1 MKNPIIKTN
10 YYKKTYF
17 IITSFIFVSFMMF
30 QIQNINSE
38 ENPIIDSQMTF
49 AEATKG
55 TEAPKALL
63 DSLRLLDVEYYS
75 FDKKLHKGQILVH
88 KLIKDEVII
97 FFDKA
102 KSMRFPIHSV
112 IPIVKFGWSDE
123 KSMEANNSSAF
134 NFRKVEG
141 SDKYSNHAYGL
152 AIDINPFNNP
162 VIYSN
167 GRISPQG
174 AEYKEDGEGVFT
186 ADHPLVKGMKR
197 QGFRWGGD
205 WTTLKDYHH
214 FDKIQ
219 K

>member
-1 MKNPIIKTN
+1 MIKTIKIN
-10 YYKKTYF
+10 TKSLYILLSTF
-17 IITSFIFVSFMMF
+17 AVAILVFMVN
-30 QIQNINSE
+30 QKIHSE
-38 ENPIIDSQMTF
+38 ENIIIDSNMTF

-55 TEAPKALL
+55 TEAPKPLL

-102 KSMRFPIHSV
+102 KSIRFPIHSV

-123 KSMEANNSSAF
+123 KSMAANNSSAF

-141 SDKYSNHAYGL
+141 SDKLSNHAYGL

-167 GRISPQG
+167 GRISPEG
-174 AEYKEDGEGVFT
+174 AVYNEDGEGVFT

-205 WTTLKDYHH
+205 WNTLKDYHH
-214 FDKIQ
+214 FDKIRQ
-219 K
+219 

>member
-1 MKNPIIKTN
+1 
-10 YYKKTYF
+10 
-17 IITSFIFVSFMMF
+17 
-30 QIQNINSE
+30 
-38 ENPIIDSQMTF
+38 MTF

-123 KSMEANNSSAF
+123 KSMAANNSSAF

-141 SDKYSNHAYGL
+141 SDKLSNHAYGL

-167 GRISPQG
+167 GRIAPEG
-174 AEYKEDGEGVFT
+174 AEYKEEGEGVFN

-205 WTTLKDYHH
+205 WKTLKDYHH
-214 FDKIQ
+214 FDKIT